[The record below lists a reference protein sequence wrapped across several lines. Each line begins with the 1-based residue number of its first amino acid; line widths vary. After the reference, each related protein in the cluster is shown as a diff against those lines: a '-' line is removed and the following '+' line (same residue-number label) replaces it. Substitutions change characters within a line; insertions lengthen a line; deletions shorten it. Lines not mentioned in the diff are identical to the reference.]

1 MNQLSVYTIELLATG
16 IALFLLIVLR
26 IITAKIVKK
35 YSLNN
40 HAIEQ
45 RTNLII
51 KYIHI
56 LLNILAIIALITIW
70 GVEKSDILLT
80 FSSVATIIGV
90 AMFAQW
96 SILSNVTS
104 GIILFFFFPFKI
116 GDIIKI
122 HDKDFPIQ
130 AEIEDINAFHVTLK
144 TTDGEKI
151 TYPNN
156 LLLQKG
162 ISIINKDF
170 EDKDFVD

>member
-1 MNQLSVYTIELLATG
+1 MDFITSYSKEMIATG
-16 IALFLLIVLR
+16 IVVVVLVILR
-26 IITAKIVKK
+26 FFFAKLVRK
-35 YSLNN
+35 YAFNN

-51 KYIHI
+51 KYIYI
-56 LLNILAIIALITIW
+56 LLNILAGIALITIW

-80 FSSVATIIGV
+80 LSSVATIIGV

-96 SILSNVTS
+96 SILSNITS

-116 GDIIKI
+116 GDVIKI
-122 HDKDFPIQ
+122 HDKDFPLE
-130 AEIEDINAFHVTLK
+130 AEIEDISTFHINLK
-144 TTDGEKI
+144 TADGERI

-162 ISIINKDF
+162 ISIINRNI
-170 EDKDFVD
+170 EDKDFTD